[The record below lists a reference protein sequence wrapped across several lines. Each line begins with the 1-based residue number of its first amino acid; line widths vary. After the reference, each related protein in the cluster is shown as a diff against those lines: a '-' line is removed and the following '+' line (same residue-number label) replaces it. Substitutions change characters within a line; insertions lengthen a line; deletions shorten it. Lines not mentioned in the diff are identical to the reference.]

1 MTCAIFISDDLI
13 FFLSEKSASP
23 YSPQSCKWANLS
35 GKRFFIFSFHWKF
48 TQSSLPKERKCW
60 LFFPKQ
66 EIGLSWRVVNGPI
79 LVVSFLFYFHR
90 SLKNLLVLRSE
101 NWLICLVGL
110 FFFEARNP
118 PLLICQRVVNGPISV
133 AARWIFFANLPA
145 AWVTLFVEHSGNRL
159 DTHAPHFPFLGGNE
173 KVFVKLSRTVFK
185 ELHKL
190 TFQCENLKSSQRLLA
205 LCGRIEWLLAGKPEL
220 ILTICQK

>member
-1 MTCAIFISDDLI
+1 MLAV
-13 FFLSEKSASP
+13 FFS
-23 YSPQSCKWANLS
+23 
-35 GKRFFIFSFHWKF
+35 
-48 TQSSLPKERKCW
+48 
-60 LFFPKQ
+60 KQ
-66 EIGLSWRVVNGPI
+66 EIDLSWRVVNGPI

-101 NWLICLVGL
+101 NWLICLAGL
-110 FFFEARNP
+110 FLFSIFFQSEKSA
-118 PLLICQRVVNGPISV
+118 LLIYQRVVNGPISV
-133 AARWIFFANLPA
+133 AARWIFFANLPP
-145 AWVTLFVEHSGNRL
+145 AWVTLFVEHSSNRL
-159 DTHAPHFPFLGGNE
+159 DTHAQHFPFLGGNE